1 MNSLMASRS
10 SGSSDGHSVIST
22 LSFISAVTGAVFG
35 GVTGGSAFSRFLLS
49 WCVHIVL
56 SSMQMMFSASIG
68 VDGMVT
74 GTVGDGVVLF
84 RIGDG
89 GDGRFVIPV
98 G

>member
-10 SGSSDGHSVIST
+10 SGNFEGHSVIST
-22 LSFISAVTGAVFG
+22 SSFISAVTGAVFERA
-35 GVTGGSAFSRFLLS
+35 TGGSAFSRCLFP
-49 WCVHIVL
+49 WCAHIVL

-68 VDGMVT
+68 VGVMVT

-89 GDGRFVIPV
+89 GDGRYMIFVD
-98 G
+98 